1 MNEYTKEQLTDM
13 LNKEKALNAELTAQ
27 IYKLQSL
34 SVNIVL
40 AQPV

>member
-1 MNEYTKEQLTDM
+1 MNEYTKEQLIEM
-13 LNKEKALNAELTAQ
+13 LSKEKTINSELTAQ

-34 SVNIVL
+34 SVNIVF